1 MNYNITFSTYRNNS
15 GTELSQT
22 EVVEYLKDISQSE
35 SIEGWSLRGMLG
47 YYANTVENS
56 YELSLFDIS
65 KKQASKIAKRIAV
78 DNGQES
84 VILAENTTPVEFIMN
99 SQVTV

>member
-35 SIEGWSLRGMLG
+35 SIEGWSLKGMVKHRGRHRWSFNIIVTCVGPYFG
-47 YYANTVENS
+47 YPKAW
-56 YELSLFDIS
+56 
-65 KKQASKIAKRIAV
+65 
-78 DNGQES
+78 
-84 VILAENTTPVEFIMN
+84 
-99 SQVTV
+99 